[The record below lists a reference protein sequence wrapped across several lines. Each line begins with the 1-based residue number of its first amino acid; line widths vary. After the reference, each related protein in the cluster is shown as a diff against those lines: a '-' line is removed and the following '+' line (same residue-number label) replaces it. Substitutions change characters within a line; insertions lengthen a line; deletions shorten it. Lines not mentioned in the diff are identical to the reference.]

1 MHLNFP
7 HFFVFVC
14 LRSQLWNTHLLR
26 RNWQLGHEQPPSR
39 IVQLRRITTSSPSAR
54 NQVTYIVI
62 ANQPTQSKLSE
73 ICLYSKYGCVVL
85 YWCPREF
92 AVDFTL
98 SRVLSLSSLSEQRRR
113 FQSYSLKKK
122 KTSEKVCCY
131 CCLLS
136 NRPASDTGSALPHP
150 TGANSLSGPAPAVTF
165 NNSVGGSGGSSAAG
179 NSVGGGAGA
188 GGSSS
193 TPVNLPAVLKDR
205 VPSNLRSGS
214 GAGAGS
220 RGPPPP
226 VPPRSPKRVN
236 ITVPTSQGGVSAGP
250 TKGDKKNKTKQKHRL
265 LYLYTITLR
274 WKFYFFFFFF
284 GLIHFLRVEHDVIL
298 FGKC

>member
-122 KTSEKVCCY
+122 KLQRKFAVIVVCFRIAQRRILVQLCHIRQERIH
-131 CCLLS
+131 CQGQHLQLRS
-136 NRPASDTGSALPHP
+136 TIQWADPVVPALPGIVSGVALALAEVP
-150 TGANSLSGPAPAVTF
+150 VRPSICQLSLKIVCQATWGWVRGPEQAPGVHLHLFLRARLSELTLPCQRLKEGCRLVRLKVTKKQ
-165 NNSVGGSGGSSAAG
+165 NKTKA
-179 NSVGGGAGA
+179 
-188 GGSSS
+188 S
-193 TPVNLPAVLKDR
+193 TPVFIHHHASMEVLFF
-205 VPSNLRSGS
+205 
-214 GAGAGS
+214 
-220 RGPPPP
+220 
-226 VPPRSPKRVN
+226 
-236 ITVPTSQGGVSAGP
+236 
-250 TKGDKKNKTKQKHRL
+250 L
-265 LYLYTITLR
+265 LLLWFDPFFASWAWR
-274 WKFYFFFFFF
+274 YFV
-284 GLIHFLRVEHDVIL
+284 R
-298 FGKC
+298 